1 MIPQGNKMR
10 IYLVGMYS
18 VFTPPAILDQGFT
31 LAENLKSNNKPICKT
46 KHYVAYVN
54 VNLGYADLTCLQI

>member
-1 MIPQGNKMR
+1 MIPQGNKIC

-18 VFTPPAILDQGFT
+18 VLTLPAILDQGFT
-31 LAENLKSNNKPICKT
+31 LAENKNNNKPICKT

-54 VNLGYADLTCLQI
+54 VNLGYADLMCLQI